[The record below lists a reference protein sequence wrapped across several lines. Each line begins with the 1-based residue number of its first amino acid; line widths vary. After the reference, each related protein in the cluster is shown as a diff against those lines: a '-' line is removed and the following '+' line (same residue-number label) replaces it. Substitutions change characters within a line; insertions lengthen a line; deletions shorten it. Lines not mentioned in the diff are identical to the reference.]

1 MSQLIIKKFY
11 LFGKNKLFN
20 INRSLT
26 GKGNFKTLKLLKKE
40 FPNFKI
46 KSFKSNSKVFDWKVP
61 KEWNVKNAYVIDKF
75 GKKIIDFKENFLHLV
90 GYSHPVKNN
99 LKKKQLLKILYTN
112 KKLKNS
118 IPYMT
123 SYYKKNSAFCVS
135 YNFKKYINKK
145 YNTNDSFYVFIDSHF
160 KKNGKMHYGEILLKG
175 KSKEEILISTY
186 ICHPNMANNETS
198 GIILAMS
205 LIKYFQKK
213 KLEKSIRFIFVPENI
228 GSIAYISKNLQKI
241 KKNMIGGFILS
252 CVGDEKNYSFKP
264 TRMENTFV
272 DEALKSAFKY
282 FKIVPKKYPF
292 IDAGSDERRFNF
304 PGVDLPMALI
314 SRTKFGEYKEYHTSF
329 DDFSLVTLKGLIGS
343 FKITVKAVEIL
354 SKKIIPKRKNICE
367 PFLEKRKLFLPKL
380 FHKIVD
386 FLAYS
391 DGKNDLDSISKKIK
405 TDKKTTLYLFKLLK
419 EKNLVN

>member
-1 MSQLIIKKFY
+1 MTHLIVKKFY
-11 LFGKNKLFN
+11 LFGKNKLFK
-20 INRSLT
+20 IYRSLT
-26 GKGNFKTLKLLKKE
+26 GKGNLKTLKLIKKE

-46 KSFKSNSKVFDWKVP
+46 KSFKSNTKVFDWKVP
-61 KEWNVKNAYVIDKF
+61 EEWNVKNAYVIDKF
-75 GKKIIDFKENFLHLV
+75 GKKIIDFKDNFLHLV
-90 GYSHPVKNN
+90 GYSHPIKNN
-99 LKKKQLLKILYTN
+99 LKKKQLLEILYTN

-118 IPYMT
+118 IPYIT
-123 SYYKKNSAFCVS
+123 SYYKKKSAFCVS
-135 YNFKKYINKK
+135 YNFKKSINKN
-145 YNTNDSFYVFIDSHF
+145 YNINDSFNVFIDSNF

-282 FKIVPKKYPF
+282 FKIVPK
-292 IDAGSDERRFNF
+292 
-304 PGVDLPMALI
+304 
-314 SRTKFGEYKEYHTSF
+314 
-329 DDFSLVTLKGLIGS
+329 
-343 FKITVKAVEIL
+343 
-354 SKKIIPKRKNICE
+354 II
-367 PFLEKRKLFLPKL
+367 
-380 FHKIVD
+380 
-386 FLAYS
+386 
-391 DGKNDLDSISKKIK
+391 
-405 TDKKTTLYLFKLLK
+405 
-419 EKNLVN
+419 